1 MRQLPR
7 QQEDQI
13 RRMVHFNATSII
25 FLSIAWACLTIG
37 VFTDDPRSIV
47 GIIFLCL
54 GLLSLCI
61 ALVFMVRYALISQR
75 IQKQR

>member
-1 MRQLPR
+1 VR
-7 QQEDQI
+7 
-13 RRMVHFNATSII
+13 FNAISII

-37 VFTDDPRSIV
+37 AFTFDPRSIV

-54 GLLSLCI
+54 GLFSLCI
-61 ALVFMVRYALISQR
+61 AIVFMVRYALISQR